1 MIAIDFTEEDIE
13 ALDYE
18 RYHHPHPKVQR
29 KMEALWLKHQG
40 LPHSQITRLAGI
52 SPNTLRAYLRQ
63 YKLAAL
69 YRSITA
75 HRKVSC
81 WLIRPQLRY
90 FRTNPAATIRRAQKS
105 TNSPVFNAVK
115 VVCVRFSKT

>member
-52 SPNTLRAYLRQ
+52 SPNTLRAYLRHT
-63 YKLAAL
+63 KLAAL
-69 YRSITA
+69 THSNSSITA

-81 WLIRPQLRY
+81 WHIKPQLKTI
-90 FRTNPAATIRRAQKS
+90 FGQITN
-105 TNSPVFNAVK
+105 
-115 VVCVRFSKT
+115 